1 MPPWS
6 NAILG
11 IVEKS
16 KTRRRSSMKRK
27 LNIPLLISLVI
38 GVAYLIYSVVYWS
51 GAVGGTTTGTAAA
64 GAAIAS
70 ALVMPHLV
78 CLAVGIVF
86 NALGLF
92 MRKAAFA
99 LVGAILYA
107 VALVLFIPYFMFV
120 IVEMILSF
128 VGFSQLKK
136 GESTPAA

>member
-1 MPPWS
+1 
-6 NAILG
+6 
-11 IVEKS
+11 
-16 KTRRRSSMKRK
+16 MKRK

-70 ALVMPHLV
+70 ALVMPHLI

-136 GESTPAA
+136 GESTPVA